1 MALNYQKS
9 DRNTLDYE
17 LWYLAGG
24 QVPLRGP
31 RVQFAGTDYVCFLG
45 AAQTFGRF
53 VADPFVHQVG
63 RFLDRPCV
71 NLGLAGAGPEAFLD
85 RKRFRRV
92 IQNASLVVIQ
102 SMSGR
107 SVSAGVFKAGGN
119 NGVLEFLSGPRKGE
133 KKLAQDAYQLL
144 RDEYGEEAFNAQV
157 QTAQEAWLARHR
169 ELIELCSGKTLY
181 LWMSQ
186 KEMHAD
192 ADHHAANLGVFPHFV
207 TGAMVDEIRGLC
219 DATVDATYSTMRA
232 QPIRNMFTGQLE
244 VVYDEK
250 SYPNRSDRLRCFNNY
265 YATPEMHDYAA
276 RLLCHQ
282 IIKLT

>member
-9 DRNTLDYE
+9 DRNVVDYE

-31 RVQFAGTDYVCFLG
+31 RVQFAGTDYVCCIG

-53 VADPFVHQVG
+53 VADPFAQQVG

-71 NLGLAGAGPEAFLD
+71 NLGLAGAGPDAFLN
-85 RKRFRRV
+85 RQRFRRV

-107 SVSAGVFKAGGN
+107 SVSAGVFKVGGN

-133 KKLAQDAYQLL
+133 KKLAQDAYKIL
-144 RDEYGEEAFNAQV
+144 RDEYGQSAFDTQVKAAQDRWV
-157 QTAQEAWLARHR
+157 DLHR
-169 ELIELCSGKTLY
+169 ELIELCTGKTIY

-186 KEMHAD
+186 KNMTSEE
-192 ADHHAANLGVFPHFV
+192 DHQKPNLGVFPHFV
-207 TGAMVDEIRGLC
+207 TGDMVDAVRSQC
-219 DATVDATYSTMRA
+219 DATVDATWAAMRP
-232 QPIRNMFTGQLE
+232 QPLRSMFTGQLE
-244 VVYDEK
+244 VVYDKER
-250 SYPNRSDRLRCFNNY
+250 YPERSERLRCFNNY
-265 YATPEMHDYAA
+265 YATPEMHDHAA

-282 IIKLT
+282 IMKLG

>member
-9 DRNTLDYE
+9 DRNALDYE

-31 RVQFAGTDYVCFLG
+31 RVKFAGTDYVCFLG

-85 RKRFRRV
+85 RPQFRRT

-107 SVSAGVFKAGGN
+107 SVSAGVFKVGGN

-133 KKLAQDAYQLL
+133 KKLAQDAYQIL
-144 RDEYGEEAFNAQV
+144 RDEYGKDAFDAQV
-157 QTAQEAWLARHR
+157 KAAQDMWVSLHCD
-169 ELIELCSGKTLY
+169 LIELCSGKIIY

-186 KEMHAD
+186 KEMTSQD
-192 ADHHAANLGVFPHFV
+192 DYQKPNLGVFPHFV
-207 TGAMVDEIRGLC
+207 TGDMVDTVRARC
-219 DATVDATYSTMRA
+219 DATVDATYTDMRP

-244 VVYDEK
+244 VVYDQK
-250 SYPNRSDRLRCFNNY
+250 NYPGRSDRLRSFNNY
-265 YATPEMHDYAA
+265 YATPEMHDHAA
-276 RLLCHQ
+276 RLLSRQ
-282 IIKLT
+282 IMKLG